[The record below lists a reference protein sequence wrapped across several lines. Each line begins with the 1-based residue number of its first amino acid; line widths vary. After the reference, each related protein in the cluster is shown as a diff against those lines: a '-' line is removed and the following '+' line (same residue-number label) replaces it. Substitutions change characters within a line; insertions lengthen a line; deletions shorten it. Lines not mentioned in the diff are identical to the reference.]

1 MKKFDINKL
10 IDSIE
15 FGKGIIRT
23 KEDAID
29 YIKFGYNPI
38 KMLHNFTIIDSQAL
52 QFILAEI
59 AKTNLN

>member
-38 KMLHNFTIIDSQAL
+38 KMLHNFTIIDNQAL